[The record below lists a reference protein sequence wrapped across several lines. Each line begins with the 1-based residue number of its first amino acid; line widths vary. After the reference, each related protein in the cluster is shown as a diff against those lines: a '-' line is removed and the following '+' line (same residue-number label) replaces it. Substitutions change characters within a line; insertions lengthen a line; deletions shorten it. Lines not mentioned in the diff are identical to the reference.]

1 MQIKMIVRVV
11 LSSLALVAC
20 VTATAQA
27 QRVYDESLD
36 TTVTLDRQA
45 TVDLSLM
52 SGRIDIVG
60 GGGSQARIR
69 ATSKGGDI
77 RFDASGGRLRLSV
90 DPGSHRRCRD
100 DYRTNCSSG
109 SGDARFELT
118 VPAGTRVLANSI
130 SGPISVRGT
139 KGEIDANS
147 VSGSVIVTDAA
158 RKVKAASVSGNVS
171 VSQVLGDVR
180 ASSVSGRVEVIDVT
194 GDVETESVSG
204 RISMTGARS
213 KFVRAGTVSGRIA
226 YAGTFDPSG
235 TYEFKSHSGSLWLTL
250 PSDVGAQMRIE
261 TFSGGIDSDFPVTLQ
276 PNQTRGST
284 RNIEFKIGDG
294 RSRIVAETFSGQIKL
309 QRGDG
314 RDTRD

>member
-1 MQIKMIVRVV
+1 MQINMIVKVV
-11 LSSLALVAC
+11 LSSLVLTAC
-20 VTATAQA
+20 VTATAEA
-27 QRVYDESLD
+27 QRDYRESLD

-52 SGRIDIVG
+52 SGRIDVVG

-69 ATSKGGDI
+69 ATSNGGEI
-77 RFDASGGRLRLSV
+77 RLDASGGRLRLSV
-90 DPGSHRRCRD
+90 DPAHRRCRD
-100 DYRTNCSSG
+100 DYGANCSSG
-109 SGDARFELT
+109 TGDARFEVT

-130 SGPISVRGT
+130 SGPISVRGA
-139 KGEIDANS
+139 KGEVDVNS
-147 VSGSVIVTDAA
+147 VSGSVIVTDAV
-158 RKVKAASVSGNVS
+158 RKAKAASVSGNVS
-171 VSQVLGDVR
+171 VSQVVGDVR
-180 ASSVSGRVEVIDVT
+180 ASSVSGRVEVADVT

-204 RISMTGARS
+204 RISMIGARS

-226 YAGTFDPSG
+226 YSGTFDPSG
-235 TYEFKSHSGSLWLTL
+235 TYEFKSHSGSLCLSL
-250 PSDVGAQMRIE
+250 PADVGAQVRIE

-276 PNQTRGST
+276 PNKTRGST

-294 RSRIVAETFSGQIKL
+294 RSRIVAETFSGQIRL